1 MENEGLSVGVKP
13 EEGAGGMSALAG
25 IEAWSEERLVE
36 FASSAVYV
44 RPLEPY
50 PGWQFDADWDNPGSS
65 FVARRRIWEV
75 FRDRALDGVVEIEWH
90 GGLRIGLH
98 LRNEFGK
105 QIFVGGAIDP
115 NEFSFL
121 DRLLR
126 KGMTFADVGANEGLY
141 TVFAAQRVGSGGRV
155 WAFEPS
161 RRERARL
168 LRNLER
174 NGLTNVEII
183 ACALAERDGES
194 RLSVAHEEHSGHNTL
209 GRFVYRDVEL
219 EGEEV
224 VPVRSLDSAA
234 AERGIER
241 IDVVKVDIEG
251 AEEAFLTGAR
261 QTLMAMRPVILLEL
275 TDLSLRA
282 QNSSAGEV
290 LGHLGAMNY
299 RILVFDRRTGVPVP
313 ADNLRRNWDENVI
326 AWPAERPVPDSLLAP
341 AASAGRQ
348 AGR

>member
-1 MENEGLSVGVKP
+1 MREGQGGLS
-13 EEGAGGMSALAG
+13 ELAG
-25 IEAWSEERLVE
+25 LEAWSEERLVGL
-36 FASSAVYV
+36 ASSVLYV
-44 RPLEPY
+44 RPLKPY
-50 PGWQFDADWDNPGSS
+50 PGWQFDADWDNPDSS
-65 FVARRRIWEV
+65 FVLRRRIWEA
-75 FRDRALDGVVEIEWH
+75 FRDRGLDSVVEIEWH
-90 GGLRIGLH
+90 GGARIGLH
-98 LRNEFGK
+98 VRNEFGK

-115 NEFSFL
+115 NEFCFL

-141 TVFAAQRVGSGGRV
+141 TVFAARRVGSEGRV
-155 WAFEPS
+155 LAFEPS

-174 NGLTNVEII
+174 NGLTNVELI
-183 ACALAERDGES
+183 ACALAERDGEA
-194 RLSVAHEEHSGHNTL
+194 RLFVAHEEHSGHNTL

-219 EGEEV
+219 EEEEV
-224 VPVRSLDSAA
+224 VPVHSLDSAA
-234 AERGIER
+234 AERGLER
-241 IDVVKVDIEG
+241 VDVVKVDIEG
-251 AEEAFLTGAR
+251 AEEAFLSGAR
-261 QTLMAMRPVILLEL
+261 RTLTVMRPVMLLEL

-299 RILVFDRRTGVPVP
+299 RILVFDPRTGAP
-313 ADNLRRNWDENVI
+313 APAENLRRNWDENVI

-341 AASAGRQ
+341 AASTGRQ